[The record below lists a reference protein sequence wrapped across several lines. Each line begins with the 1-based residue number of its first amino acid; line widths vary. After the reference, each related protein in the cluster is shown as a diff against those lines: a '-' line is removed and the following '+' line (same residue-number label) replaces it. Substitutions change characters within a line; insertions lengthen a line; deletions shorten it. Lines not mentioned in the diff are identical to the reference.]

1 MAWSLWQRRNKL
13 RIDLPY
19 HPLNQVGPHS
29 TKFLQDYLDSQDT
42 QTPSNSTTLPTQSWT
57 PPNTNSFKANFDGAV
72 FNNSNSTGVGVI
84 IRDSNG
90 EVIAAMFER
99 ILLPTTM
106 MEVEMLACR
115 RAVTF
120 AIEVGIQDIT
130 FEGDSLTMIRAINS
144 GGASEAPYGNL
155 IEDILVYVSSFS
167 SVVFKHVKRP
177 CNKVA
182 DALAKKAKFGDMFQ
196 AWMEELPPDIT
207 PLAVLD
213 VH

>member
-1 MAWSLWQRRNKL
+1 M
-13 RIDLPY
+13 
-19 HPLNQVGPHS
+19 NQVSPQAA
-29 TKFLQDYLDSQDT
+29 KFLQDYLDSQDT
-42 QTPSNSTTLPTQSWT
+42 QTPSNTTALSTQSGT
-57 PPNTNSFKANFDGAV
+57 PSNTNSFKANFDGAV

-99 ILLPTTM
+99 ILLPTTV

-155 IEDILVYVSSFS
+155 IDDILVYVSSFS
-167 SVVFKHVKRP
+167 DRTSTRLNSSHRR
-177 CNKVA
+177 
-182 DALAKKAKFGDMFQ
+182 
-196 AWMEELPPDIT
+196 
-207 PLAVLD
+207 
-213 VH
+213 